1 MTYLDFVFYNI
12 VASVTSDVYC
22 SESLRRLNSYR
33 KWQYYIWGGC
43 VFQIGPYKGIK
54 SAPDILVVST
64 YVVLYVKEAA
74 VNTRHLD
81 VYTGC
86 WYTY

>member
-1 MTYLDFVFYNI
+1 M
-12 VASVTSDVYC
+12 
-22 SESLRRLNSYR
+22 
-33 KWQYYIWGGC
+33 
-43 VFQIGPYKGIK
+43 FQRGPYKGIK

-86 WYTY
+86 WSTY